1 MRQFPISKSALNWL
15 EDILSERF
23 GQKWSLTRDKE
34 VVEMRLI
41 GEKDRILFTEFAS
54 SLTESHSNQEY
65 TTWNCKEEGWH
76 AVLDELLPAPGFSKL
91 TNPLIEKKGN
101 DYHVKYDILGLI
113 YWMLA
118 RVEEIERVDLD
129 MHQRFPASSSH
140 AYKHGYLE
148 RPVVDEWLNILFQVI
163 QKQWPK
169 IQFKKHNFETLVTCD
184 VDHPFKYTSNF
195 LRIFKI
201 FVGDIIK
208 RKSLKIAFEGFVNGI
223 YVFFGFL
230 DKDPYYQS
238 LLYIMDECEKNN
250 LSLQFNFI
258 TYKSHQKFDVDA
270 GLSLNVKQIAK
281 NISRRGHMIGCHPG
295 YECYDDRKN
304 LEQSF
309 LTYKH
314 LLSEVD
320 IKDGKLIGRQHFLRW
335 KTPETARI
343 LDELKLDYDSTLG
356 YADKIGFRCGTC
368 HEFTMFDPISQNQLN
383 LRQRP
388 LVLMDVTIAT
398 DQYMKLSKTEALQSI
413 EKMKSVC
420 QKVNGK
426 FVVLWH
432 NSSFT
437 KKSDYEFF
445 NRIIS

>member
-1 MRQFPISKSALNWL
+1 MKLDGDAKKIVFPC
-15 EDILSERF
+15 LSN
-23 GQKWSLTRDKE
+23 
-34 VVEMRLI
+34 
-41 GEKDRILFTEFAS
+41 
-54 SLTESHSNQEY
+54 SLTEAHSNQGCSLWDAEA
-65 TTWNCKEEGWH
+65 EGWNS
-76 AVLDELLPAPGFSKL
+76 VLDEPLPAPGVDILPS
-91 TNPLIEKKGN
+91 PLIEQKN
-101 DYHVKYDILGLI
+101 TDFIIHYDILGLV

-118 RVEEIERVDLD
+118 RVEEIGRTDLD
-129 MHQRFPASSSH
+129 SHQRFPASSSH

-195 LRIFKI
+195 LRILKI
-201 FVGDIIK
+201 FAGDIIK
-208 RKSLKIAFEGFVNGI
+208 RKSLKLAFKGVVNGI

-250 LSLQFNFI
+250 LPLQFNFI

-295 YECYDDRKN
+295 YECHDNRKN

-309 LTYKH
+309 LTYKY
-314 LLSEVD
+314 LLSEVG
-320 IKDGKLIGRQHFLRW
+320 IKESKLIGRQHFLRW

-398 DQYMKLSKTEALQSI
+398 DQYMKLSKKEALQSI